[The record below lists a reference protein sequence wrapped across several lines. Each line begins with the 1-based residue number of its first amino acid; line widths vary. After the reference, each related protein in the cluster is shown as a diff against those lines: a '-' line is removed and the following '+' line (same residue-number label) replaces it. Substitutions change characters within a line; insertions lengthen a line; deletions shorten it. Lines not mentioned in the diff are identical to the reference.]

1 MPADPF
7 RDQDGRKAD
16 ELARALAARREQF
29 LFRLSVALASL
40 LVFNVFTGWPIALA
54 WFAAYAA
61 IQMVERRLLYDLPVG
76 RLTRGRRR
84 TGLAVVAASN
94 AVFSGLG
101 IFEALHGGPWGL
113 VCAVMLWSGSILNG
127 ASVGAA
133 SRAMVLASNTPPAL
147 CLLAAP
153 FLVIYEE
160 APAAYGLAIVAAGVL
175 NVLAATA
182 IWEISSRLLEAKDAE
197 HQARAIAFGDP
208 ETGLPNRMALEQE
221 AALFRPGDD
230 NVYLVALGVDRF
242 NRIRGAIG
250 HELAASLIGEVAGRL
265 GALHSASRVARLS
278 TDTLGLALAAADM
291 DAAKARAAKLQASI
305 AGPMAIGP
313 HTVDVSL
320 TIGIAEMG
328 AAAAAAPGLVEGAAV
343 ALDAARAAK
352 QRIACFDATSR
363 VGAVDDLSLMSEMER
378 AIAEDRLSLHYQPK
392 YDLRAGVFVGAEALV
407 RWHHPERGPML
418 PDAFVPVAEETGH
431 IGALTRW
438 VLAKAIEEQALL
450 ARNGHRIHISTN
462 ISGLLL
468 RNDDVADSVLELAR
482 AATGEIVFEI
492 TETAV
497 VDDSAEA
504 LRFIERLRAAGIGVS
519 IDDYGSGLSSLAYL
533 RNIPASELK
542 IDKAFILRIAESRR
556 DGLLVRSTVDLAHSL
571 GMKVT
576 AEGVETPIALSLLA
590 AAGCDFAQGFFLGV
604 PMPVGDLVGFLDARA
619 ARTDLVAPMAVAT
632 DAPPRVP
639 LPGRASIG

>member
-450 ARNGHRIHISTN
+450 ARPGTGSTSRPTSPGCCCATTMSPTACWTWRARRPARSSSRSPKPRSSTIRPKRCGSSSGCAPPASAFPSMTMVRVCPRSP
-462 ISGLLL
+462 ISGTF
-468 RNDDVADSVLELAR
+468 RRASSRSTRRSSCGSPKA
-482 AATGEIVFEI
+482 AATACWCDRPS
-492 TETAV
+492 TLPTA
-497 VDDSAEA
+497 SA
-504 LRFIERLRAAGIGVS
+504 
-519 IDDYGSGLSSLAYL
+519 
-533 RNIPASELK
+533 
-542 IDKAFILRIAESRR
+542 
-556 DGLLVRSTVDLAHSL
+556 
-571 GMKVT
+571 
-576 AEGVETPIALSLLA
+576 
-590 AAGCDFAQGFFLGV
+590 
-604 PMPVGDLVGFLDARA
+604 
-619 ARTDLVAPMAVAT
+619 
-632 DAPPRVP
+632 
-639 LPGRASIG
+639 